1 MADHTP
7 GPWREG
13 WDYQRVSSD
22 SDRMI
27 AHATG
32 PHHSCVGVR
41 IMADTDILQPDRNT
55 MECVYADA
63 RLIAAAPEL
72 LAALEAALASLEGQ
86 RRVDQSNEDLAAVYQ
101 ARAAITKAKGI

>member
-1 MADHTP
+1 MAEHTP
-7 GPWREG
+7 GPWKVSELFADG
-13 WDYQRVSSD
+13 EIIRVFRTYEVVTPEYD
-22 SDRMI
+22 VCADLPWG
-27 AHATG
+27 G
-32 PHHSCVGVR
+32 P
-41 IMADTDILQPDRNT
+41 IRN
-55 MECVYADA
+55 EADA